1 MARTCDLP
9 VGYDNWCAP
18 LITMVIMRDANTL
31 KPIARSPCRKGE
43 KKAKRKVES
52 LSDLN
57 SIADYKDAQ

>member
-1 MARTCDLP
+1 
-9 VGYDNWCAP
+9 
-18 LITMVIMRDANTL
+18 MRDANTL

-57 SIADYKDAQ
+57 STADYKDAQ